1 MLKSI
6 ETRWILNPSQFE
18 TILNWFVKQKLN
30 FGRESFFPRQD
41 YYLKLLNNNSLGIKI
56 REPKTDSDGNA
67 ISKLEIKIMT
77 NNYGPQKFNNDNQ
90 GIVNSWNKYSFET
103 IENEIETQKIINTFT
118 ANKQHD
124 SWIKIDKDRLL
135 LKYDVENNVFVLGSI
150 IIDEGAGVE
159 LTKFKI
165 ENKIYYSIGIEAFS
179 VSNKELENFNATAKF
194 LFSDLKISQL
204 SNNNSISYPEI
215 IANHFLKLKNN
226 ENYKI

>member
-1 MLKSI
+1 MLISV

-18 TILNWFVKQKLN
+18 IILNWFIKHKLD
-30 FGRESFFPRQD
+30 FGKENFFPRQD
-41 YYLKLLNNNSLGIKI
+41 YYLKLLNNDSLGIKI
-56 REPKTDSDGNA
+56 REPKKNLDGNA

-77 NNYGPQKFNNDNQ
+77 NNYGCQKFNNDNQ

-135 LKYDVENNVFVLGSI
+135 LKYDVENNVLVLGTTI
-150 IIDEGAGVE
+150 INEGAGIE

-179 VSNKELENFNATAKF
+179 ISNKELENFNASTNF
-194 LFSDLKISQL
+194 LFSDLKISML
-204 SNNNSISYPEI
+204 NNKNSISYPEI
-215 IANHFLKLKNN
+215 ITNHFTKP
-226 ENYKI
+226 